1 MELQNYWQALM
12 TESVN
17 PRTLH
22 IDTYTTADI
31 VRCINEDDQMVALAV
46 KEELPHVVQAVDLIY
61 NQLRRGGRL
70 FYVGAGTSGRL
81 GVLDAS
87 ECPPTFGVDPQMVQ
101 GIIAGGDTALRKA
114 IEGAEDDAAA
124 GEALV
129 EAYGMNANDVMVG
142 ITASGSARYV
152 LAAARKAHALGMVVI
167 AVVNNSD
174 SLLGE
179 ISDVCIA
186 PVVGPE
192 VVMGSTRMK
201 AGTATKMVLNMLST
215 AVMIKLGKVYG
226 NLMVDLSASN
236 DKLTDRATRIICLT
250 TDLNYAAARKL
261 LTNAGGET
269 KTAILMAKTGSDAQ
283 QSRLLLKHAQGILS
297 RAIELDQQVQAQRQ
311 APELTASAVNFK
323 QV

>member
-46 KEELPHVVQAVDLIY
+46 KDELPHVVQAVDLIY

-129 EAYGMNANDVMVG
+129 EA
-142 ITASGSARYV
+142 
-152 LAAARKAHALGMVVI
+152 
-167 AVVNNSD
+167 
-174 SLLGE
+174 
-179 ISDVCIA
+179 
-186 PVVGPE
+186 
-192 VVMGSTRMK
+192 
-201 AGTATKMVLNMLST
+201 
-215 AVMIKLGKVYG
+215 
-226 NLMVDLSASN
+226 
-236 DKLTDRATRIICLT
+236 
-250 TDLNYAAARKL
+250 
-261 LTNAGGET
+261 
-269 KTAILMAKTGSDAQ
+269 
-283 QSRLLLKHAQGILS
+283 
-297 RAIELDQQVQAQRQ
+297 
-311 APELTASAVNFK
+311 
-323 QV
+323 

>member
-46 KEELPHVVQAVDLIY
+46 KDELPHVVQAVDLIY
-61 NQLRRGGRL
+61 NQLHQGGRL

-101 GIIAGGDTALRKA
+101 GIIAGGDAALRKA
-114 IEGAEDDAAA
+114 IEGAEDDATA

-142 ITASGSARYV
+142 ITASGSFVSPSCCTSAR
-152 LAAARKAHALGMVVI
+152 M
-167 AVVNNSD
+167 
-174 SLLGE
+174 
-179 ISDVCIA
+179 A
-186 PVVGPE
+186 PGAETQFRP
-192 VVMGSTRMK
+192 
-201 AGTATKMVLNMLST
+201 TAST
-215 AVMIKLGKVYG
+215 APQAVMLRTS
-226 NLMVDLSASN
+226 SA
-236 DKLTDRATRIICLT
+236 
-250 TDLNYAAARKL
+250 
-261 LTNAGGET
+261 
-269 KTAILMAKTGSDAQ
+269 Q
-283 QSRLLLKHAQGILS
+283 
-297 RAIELDQQVQAQRQ
+297 
-311 APELTASAVNFK
+311 
-323 QV
+323 